1 MELLILYYLFSSL
14 CVWRYTSCH
23 VESKIELIFSI
34 IISILF
40 GWALLPLLVGV
51 MLYEIRDKNNE

>member
-14 CVWRYTSCH
+14 CVWRYTCCH
-23 VESKIELIFSI
+23 VESKSELICSI

-40 GWALLPLLVGV
+40 GWVLLPLLVGV
-51 MLYEIRDKNNE
+51 MLYEIRDKNND